1 MQRHG
6 FDGNTDLYQ
15 AKTKENKMLF
25 LYSPDNNTRYFHLH
39 TGKIHMKK
47 PKSAN
52 CKLSQYLFNVYVNF
66 DVYINPIG
74 VLKIYKIS

>member
-1 MQRHG
+1 
-6 FDGNTDLYQ
+6 Q

-39 TGKIHMKK
+39 TGKIYMKK

-52 CKLSQYLFNVYVNF
+52 CKLSLFFYRSVSF
-66 DVYINPIG
+66 TAILPIYCD
-74 VLKIYKIS
+74 KTRIDRYTEYKQFSKCKEV